1 MAHPPKIVIAS
12 DSFKGSLSSLE
23 VADAVCFGIK
33 TVCPDAEVV
42 KVNVADGGE
51 GTMGALVATLG
62 GERAGVTV
70 TDPLG
75 RSIEAEYGLLGEG
88 TAIVEMASASG
99 LTLLAKEER
108 NPLLTSTYGTG
119 ELIVDALKRG
129 CRKIYVGIG
138 GSATNDGGM
147 GMLAALGYRF
157 YDEEGQQLQ
166 PCGAAMSHV
175 ARIDATK
182 AIQELRD
189 AEFVVACDVD
199 NPFCGL
205 NGAAYVFAPQKG
217 ATPEDVEC
225 LDTGLRHFA
234 DKVCDFTGV
243 SIADV
248 PGAGA
253 AGGLGGAFL
262 AFLNARLV
270 SGIDM
275 VLDAIR
281 FDEIIACASLVITGE
296 GRIDRQTAMG
306 KTPAGVLRRAKAQG
320 IPVVAIGGSVQM
332 CPEVE
337 TLGFET
343 VVGVTPENMPLDQ
356 AMNPLVASRNIADA
370 VSKVLFKYFKEC
382 VSKFKV
388 YVISTEAQ
396 RSGEI

>member
-1 MAHPPKIVIAS
+1 MEHFSKIVVAS

-23 VADAVCFGIK
+23 VADAVGIGVK
-33 TVCPDAEVV
+33 AVLPDAEVV

-51 GTMGALVATLG
+51 GTVEALVAGLG
-62 GERAGVTV
+62 GARVCVTV

-75 RSIEAEYGLLGEG
+75 RSVEATYGLLGDG
-88 TAIVEMASASG
+88 SAVVEMSVASG
-99 LTLLAKEER
+99 LTLLPAEER

-119 ELIVDALKRG
+119 EIIVDALRRG

-157 YDEEGQQLQ
+157 YDEVGCLLQ
-166 PCGAAMSHV
+166 PCGAAMSQV
-175 ARIDATK
+175 ARIDATDVMP
-182 AIQELRD
+182 ELSG

-199 NPFCGL
+199 NPFCGS

-217 ATPEDVEC
+217 ASPEDVEL
-225 LDTGLRHFA
+225 LDLGLKHFA
-234 DKVCDFTGV
+234 DKILEATGV
-243 SIADV
+243 SIADAA
-248 PGAGA
+248 GAGA
-253 AGGLGGAFL
+253 AGGLGGACL

-281 FDEIIACASLVITGE
+281 FDEIISDASLVITGE

-306 KTPAGVLRRAKAQG
+306 KTPVGVLRRANAQN
-320 IPVVAIGGSVQM
+320 IPVIAIAGSVRQ

-337 TLGFET
+337 ALGFKT
-343 VVGVTPENMPLDQ
+343 IVAVTPNGMSLEQ
-356 AMNPLVASRNIADA
+356 AMNPLTASGNITAAITDILRN
-370 VSKVLFKYFKEC
+370 
-382 VSKFKV
+382 
-388 YVISTEAQ
+388 
-396 RSGEI
+396 